1 MPCRESQRYHF
12 PSSNL
17 TCKRSFASV
26 KKFWDFCPSIHW
38 SWLETQPSCVPCM
51 DYSVPHGPPARIDMG
66 LKRLMGE
73 VTSKAAGC
81 MYCTAHCAQGA
92 AHHGV
97 SQDKVDAVW
106 EFETSALFSDAERA
120 ALQVALLAGHSSS
133 QVEDEHFA
141 RLRRYYDDDQII
153 EIMSVISCFGFL
165 NRWNDTLATRLE
177 DTPLQYAKEHVT
189 GWEPGKHRP

>member
-1 MPCRESQRYHF
+1 MSRVPALPFAELEPDLQEIVRECEEILGFLPIDTLIMARN
-12 PSSNL
+12 PAL
-17 TCKRSFASV
+17 LRALRGLLRAA
-26 KKFWDFCPSIHW
+26 W
-38 SWLETQPSCVPCM
+38 
-51 DYSVPHGPPARIDMG
+51 GPGRIDMG

-81 MYCTAHCAQGA
+81 LYCTAHCAQGA

-97 SQDKVDAVW
+97 SQDKIDAVW

-120 ALQVALLAGHSSS
+120 ALQVALLAGHSPS
-133 QVEDEHFA
+133 QVEDAHFE